1 MNRGVIINLMPLLF
15 QSILL
20 VGITCYLL
28 STLLFV
34 LTKDMPK
41 VRKGISWWALASV
54 AGAAGYFALL
64 VCGNMGIPAQG
75 EALYNLSL
83 ISWSS
88 FLLIGSSQWL
98 KKDINIRL
106 ILGISS
112 LSTIWVMYFSFIQPV
127 FLPAA
132 IATAVTCGA
141 LTLYTGWLFLSSEK
155 TKGSE
160 TKALIIVLF
169 ISGLHALDY
178 PILRPHE
185 SFAMVGIIVCIIA
198 SLAINIILASI
209 VIIQF
214 KKSMKN
220 SEKHAINM
228 AMQDPLTG
236 LKNRL
241 GLIEEFNKKVDLAP
255 HGQQRIALIFAD
267 LDNFKTI
274 NDTYG
279 HEDGDQVLCTIAERI
294 QSLIRHN
301 DVAVR
306 IGGDEFVILLS
317 DIKPNDW
324 EHIPRFIS
332 RLIKETCEPITIK
345 KYTHQVGASIGL
357 AVYPKDGEH
366 LQDLLNCADSS
377 MYLDKRMKKQTTKKQ
392 IPLSIANSAPAVP
405 AEDAELRNT
414 Q

>member
-1 MNRGVIINLMPLLF
+1 MSRGVITNKMPLLF
-15 QSILL
+15 QSILQ

-28 STLLFV
+28 SALLFV
-34 LTKDMPK
+34 LTRDMPR
-41 VRKGISWWALASV
+41 VRKGISWWALSSV
-54 AGAAGYFALL
+54 AGAAGYCALL
-64 VCGNMGIPAQG
+64 ISGSIGNPANG

-83 ISWSS
+83 IAWSS
-88 FLLIGSSQWL
+88 FLLIGSGNWL
-98 KKDINIRL
+98 KRNINTRL
-106 ILGISS
+106 V
-112 LSTIWVMYFSFIQPV
+112 LSVSAFSAVWVIYFSFIQPV

-132 IATAVTCGA
+132 IATALTCGT
-141 LTLYTGWLFLSSEK
+141 LTLYTGWLFLSSGKIKER
-155 TKGSE
+155 E
-160 TKALIIVLF
+160 VRLLIVVLF
-169 ISGLHALDY
+169 FSGLHALDY
-178 PILRPHE
+178 PILRPYE
-185 SFAMVGIIVCIIA
+185 SLAMIGFILCIIA
-198 SLAINIILASI
+198 SLTINIILASI

-214 KKSMKN
+214 KKSMES
-220 SEKHAINM
+220 SEKQAIGM

-241 GLIEEFNKKVDLAP
+241 GLIEAFNKQVDLVTSK
-255 HGQQRIALIFAD
+255 QQRIAIIFAD

-279 HEDGDQVLCTIAERI
+279 HEDGDQVLCVIADRI
-294 QSLIRHN
+294 QSMIRHN

-332 RLIKETCEPITIK
+332 RLIKETGEPITIK
-345 KYTHQVGASIGL
+345 QCTHHVGASIGL

-377 MYLDKRMKKQTTKKQ
+377 MYLDKRMKKSTSQE
-392 IPLSIANSAPAVP
+392 SISTASVANALICSTENIA
-405 AEDAELRNT
+405 
-414 Q
+414 

>member
-1 MNRGVIINLMPLLF
+1 MPLLF
-15 QSILL
+15 QSILQ

-28 STLLFV
+28 SALLFA
-34 LTKDMPK
+34 LTRDMPK
-41 VRKGISWWALASV
+41 VRKGISWWALSSI
-54 AGAAGYFALL
+54 AGAAGYCALL
-64 VCGNMGIPAQG
+64 VCGSMGNPAHG

-83 ISWSS
+83 IAWSS
-88 FLLIGSSQWL
+88 FLLIGSGNWL
-98 KKDINIRL
+98 KRTINVRL
-106 ILGISS
+106 VLSISAF
-112 LSTIWVMYFSFIQPV
+112 STVWVIYFSFIQPV

-132 IATAVTCGA
+132 IVTALTCGV
-141 LTLYTGWLFLSSEK
+141 LTLYTSWLFLSSEK
-155 TKGSE
+155 TKGNE
-160 TKALIIVLF
+160 VKLLIAVLCF
-169 ISGLHALDY
+169 SGLHALDY

-185 SFAMVGIIVCIIA
+185 SLAMIGIILCIIA
-198 SLAINIILASI
+198 SLTINIILASI

-214 KKSMKN
+214 KKSMES
-220 SEKHAINM
+220 SEKQAINM

-241 GLIEEFNKKVDLAP
+241 GLIEAFNKQVDLLVP
-255 HGQQRIALIFAD
+255 GQQRIAIIFAD

-279 HEDGDQVLCTIAERI
+279 HEDGDQVLCIIADRI
-294 QSLIRHN
+294 QSMIRHN

-306 IGGDEFVILLS
+306 IGGDEFIILLS

-345 KYTHQVGASIGL
+345 QCTHQVGASIGL

-377 MYLDKRMKKQTTKKQ
+377 MYLDKRMKKSTNQQ
-392 IPLSIANSAPAVP
+392 GISPANAANSLICATENLA
-405 AEDAELRNT
+405 
-414 Q
+414 

>member
-1 MNRGVIINLMPLLF
+1 MSRGVIINLMPLLF

-54 AGAAGYFALL
+54 TGAAGYFALL
-64 VCGNMGIPAQG
+64 FCGNMGIPAQG

-83 ISWSS
+83 ISWAA

-98 KKDINIRL
+98 RKDINIRL
-106 ILGISS
+106 VLVIST
-112 LSTIWVMYFSFIQPV
+112 LSTVWVMYFSFIQPV

-132 IATAVTCGA
+132 IATAVTCGV
-141 LTLYTGWLFLSSEK
+141 LTLYTGWLFLNSEK

-185 SFAMVGIIVCIIA
+185 SLAMAGIIVCIIA
-198 SLAINIILASI
+198 SLTINIILASI

-220 SEKHAINM
+220 SERHAINM

-241 GLIEEFNKKVDLAP
+241 GLIKEFNKRVNSTNL
-255 HGQQRIALIFAD
+255 GQQRVALIFAD

-306 IGGDEFVILLS
+306 IGGDEFVILLA

-324 EHIPRFIS
+324 EHIPKFIS

-345 KYTHQVGASIGL
+345 QCTHQVGASIGL

-377 MYLDKRMKKQTTKKQ
+377 MYLDKKMKKSTKQ
-392 IPLSIANSAPAVP
+392 QNISLTSATNSLTCPTETLSI
-405 AEDAELRNT
+405 
-414 Q
+414 